1 MTGPTQTT
9 PTQTTPTQ
17 TTPTQTES
25 APVPAANRTVLVLLD
40 PATEVRSSVLELFT
54 LARSLGRVEA
64 VTLEAPTV
72 EVLAQLG
79 AYGVETVRQAELP
92 QEALD
97 AAGGP
102 DARHLP
108 AVVGAALAAAVR
120 RTDADVVLA
129 PATFAA
135 KEAAALAA
143 HALGAGLVID
153 AASVGTDDDGRLVA
167 GKRVF
172 AGAWDTRCA
181 VTAEVAVLTVRSNAV
196 VPEPAP
202 AAVPTEVEGFAVS
215 LDGAA
220 PLPTVSGRTPKAR
233 TEGRPTLE
241 EAAVVV
247 AGGRGT
253 GGDFGPVEELAD
265 ALGAAVGASRDA
277 VFEGWFDR
285 YVGQTG
291 VTVAPRLY
299 VGAGISGA
307 PHHRGGMQ
315 AAQVIVA
322 VNSDPEAPIFEICD
336 FAVVGD
342 LADVLPQAAAAI
354 RAHRDGRAG

>member
-1 MTGPTQTT
+1 MTTNEPTR
-9 PTQTTPTQ
+9 
-17 TTPTQTES
+17 
-25 APVPAANRTVLVLLD
+25 NRTVLVLLD
-40 PATEVRSSVLELFT
+40 PATEVRTSALELLT
-54 LARSLGRVEA
+54 IGRGLGRVEA
-64 VTLEAPTV
+64 VALEAPTV

-79 AYGVETVRQAELP
+79 AYGVETVHQAEVP
-92 QEALD
+92 IDALQ
-97 AAGGP
+97 AAGGD

-108 AVVGAALAAAVR
+108 AVVGATLAAAVR

-129 PATFAA
+129 PATFGA

-153 AASVGTDDDGRLVA
+153 AAVVDEDSDGRVVA

-172 AGAWDTRCA
+172 AGAWDTRCV
-181 VTAEVAVLTVRSNAV
+181 VTADVAVLTVRSNAV
-196 VPEPAP
+196 VPEPA
-202 AAVPTEVEGFAVS
+202 
-215 LDGAA
+215 AA
-220 PLPTVSGRTPKAR
+220 PVATDVEALPVALPAGTCGVVVTSREVKERAP
-233 TEGRPTLE
+233 GRPTLE

-253 GGDFGPVEELAD
+253 GGDFGAVEEFAD

-285 YVGQTG
+285 YIGQTG
-291 VTVAPRLY
+291 VTIAPRLY

-315 AAQVIVA
+315 ASQVIVA

-342 LADVLPQAAAAI
+342 LTDVLPQAAAVL
-354 RAHRDGRAG
+354 RAHREG